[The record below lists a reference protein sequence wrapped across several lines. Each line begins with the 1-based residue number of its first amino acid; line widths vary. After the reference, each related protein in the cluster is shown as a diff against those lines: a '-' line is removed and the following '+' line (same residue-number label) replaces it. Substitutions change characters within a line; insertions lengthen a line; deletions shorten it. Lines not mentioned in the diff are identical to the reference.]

1 MTVMNF
7 QSTEIDGLILITPKV
22 FKDPRGFFL
31 ESYSDRTFRNAGITT
46 VFVQDNHSR
55 SEPVGV
61 LRGLHFQKPPFTQ
74 TKLIR
79 VIQGAIYDVAVDI
92 RKNSPTFGKWQG
104 FELTSSNF
112 NMLLVPQGFAHGF
125 CTIEPGT
132 EVQYKVDNFY
142 SPEHDSGIIWNDP
155 DLNIPWPVKEPVLS
169 AKDAVLP
176 LFKELLSPF

>member
-1 MTVMNF
+1 MNF
-7 QSTEIDGLILITPKV
+7 QSTEINGLILITPKV

-61 LRGLHFQKPPFTQ
+61 LRGLHFQKPPFAQ

-79 VIQGAIYDVAVDI
+79 VVQGAIYDVAVDL
-92 RKNSPTFGKWQG
+92 RKSSPTFGKWQG
-104 FELTSSNF
+104 FELTSKNF

-155 DLNIPWPVKEPVLS
+155 DLNIPWPVKDPVLS

-176 LFKELLSPF
+176 SFKRFISPF